1 LIFFKLEIVVL
12 SLKHLTKFFYND
24 MINSSKKYTCAI
36 ARSTKLIGDKWSLLI
51 MRDAILHKKSRFKEF
66 KSSKEK
72 IATNILT
79 VRLDFLVKEGFLEKI
94 TPLGTKKSTRYIAL
108 DKGISS
114 LNIIIEMYLFSIYSI
129 DESILDDTQIAI
141 KSAIISSP
149 QIFKEKK
156 IEEYLK
162 FAKELR
168 AL

>member
-1 LIFFKLEIVVL
+1 
-12 SLKHLTKFFYND
+12 

-108 DKGISS
+108 DKGLSS
-114 LNIIIEMYLFSIYSI
+114 LNIIIEMYLFSIRSI
-129 DESILDDTQIAI
+129 DESVLDNSQIAI
-141 KSAIISSP
+141 KKALITSRDVSEKEIIK
-149 QIFKEKK
+149 Q
-156 IEEYLK
+156 YLD
-162 FAKELR
+162 FSKELR